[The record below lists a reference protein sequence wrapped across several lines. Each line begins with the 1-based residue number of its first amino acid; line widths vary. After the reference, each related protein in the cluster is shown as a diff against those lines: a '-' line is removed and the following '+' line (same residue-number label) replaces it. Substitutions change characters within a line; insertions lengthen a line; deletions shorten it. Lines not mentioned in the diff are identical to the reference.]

1 MDFEIA
7 GISLYYIINWFFIYS
22 FLGWV
27 WESVYVSVKK
37 RKLVNRGFINGPFC
51 TIYGAGAV
59 TIYLLLRPLRG
70 NLALLYLGGVLTATV
85 LEYFTGWVME
95 AVFHTR
101 WWDYSSKK
109 FNLHG
114 YISLASSLLWG
125 VFSIL
130 LFKILQ
136 PFVSWLTSLYPQ
148 PAGEVIL
155 AVVIILYC
163 ADFAVSAYTAFGLSK
178 TFGKVE
184 DMLEDL
190 TSYLQNTRLYETREE
205 IGEKLESIRTAIR
218 QGELMERLEAR
229 REEFIDRF
237 ETVIAENSLKEGR
250 FYSEKKEELEKRLDD
265 FLRKYMEIRQKQN
278 VFKRRMVRAYPN
290 LKNGF
295 KRYREKHQDKRTR

>member
-7 GISLYYIINWFFIYS
+7 GISLYYIISWFFIYS

-85 LEYFTGWVME
+85 LEYFTGWIME
-95 AVFHTR
+95 AVFYTR

-125 VFSIL
+125 VF
-130 LFKILQ
+130 F
-136 PFVSWLTSLYPQ
+136 Y
-148 PAGEVIL
+148 
-155 AVVIILYC
+155 
-163 ADFAVSAYTAFGLSK
+163 FAF
-178 TFGKVE
+178 
-184 DMLEDL
+184 
-190 TSYLQNTRLYETREE
+190 
-205 IGEKLESIRTAIR
+205 
-218 QGELMERLEAR
+218 
-229 REEFIDRF
+229 
-237 ETVIAENSLKEGR
+237 
-250 FYSEKKEELEKRLDD
+250 
-265 FLRKYMEIRQKQN
+265 
-278 VFKRRMVRAYPN
+278 
-290 LKNGF
+290 
-295 KRYREKHQDKRTR
+295 

>member
-7 GISLYYIINWFFIYS
+7 GISLYYIISWFFIYS

-27 WESVYVSVKK
+27 WESAYVSIKK
-37 RKLVNRGFINGPFC
+37 KKLVNRGFINGPFC

-59 TIYLLLRPLRG
+59 TIYLILRPLSE
-70 NLALLYLGGVLTATV
+70 NLFFLYLGGVIVATV
-85 LEYFTGWVME
+85 LEYITGWIME

-101 WWDYSSKK
+101 WWDYSDKK

-130 LFKILQ
+130 LFKLLQ
-136 PFVSWLTSLYPQ
+136 PFVSWITGLYPQ
-148 PAGEVIL
+148 SIGEVFL
-155 AVVIILYC
+155 AVLSVLYGV
-163 ADFAVSAYTAFGLSK
+163 DFGISAYTAFGLSK

-190 TSYLQNTRLYETREE
+190 IFYLQNTRLYETREE
-205 IGEKLESIRTAIR
+205 IRDRLESIRASIK
-218 QGELMERLEAR
+218 QGELSERLAVRKEEFMERFEA
-229 REEFIDRF
+229 
-237 ETVIAENSLKEGR
+237 VIAENPFTEKN
-250 FYSEKKEELEKRLDD
+250 FYAGKRQELEQRLDD
-265 FLRKYMEIRQKQN
+265 FSKKYIEIRKRQN
-278 VFKRRMVRAYPN
+278 VFKRRMVHAYPD

-295 KRYREKHQDKRTR
+295 KRYREKHQDKRIR